1 MLGRNKEIL
10 RNSVRREKD
19 MRYGVYSLDYQTR
32 EGDKYW

>member
-19 MRYGVYSLDYQTR
+19 MRYRVYSLDYQR
-32 EGDKYW
+32 ERDKYW